1 MSVKKYYP
9 APHIRYCWLDDRI
22 MILDLHSESY
32 FALDP
37 LASAMWH
44 DLIGENSR
52 KRSENY
58 PPEST
63 GSIDLKVDF
72 ASFTQKCLTESF
84 ITETQAPSLRSI
96 KAPGEGFQARRFLTI
111 RAWWN
116 LWRVT
121 RSLSQLGFSK
131 TYNAAL
137 HLPKFENLET
147 DEQSARLSAALRA
160 FARAENFFHLKKA
173 PQDCLPRSL
182 ALFRFLHS
190 IGLAVEHRIGLQQF
204 PFLAHAWT
212 EYHGE
217 VLHDDPR
224 NQERFTVIAKIP
236 A

>member
-1 MSVKKYYP
+1 
-9 APHIRYCWLDDRI
+9 
-22 MILDLHSESY
+22 
-32 FALDP
+32 
-37 LASAMWH
+37 MWH

-58 PPEST
+58 SPEST
-63 GSIDLKVDF
+63 ESIDLQADF

-84 ITETQAPSLRSI
+84 ITESQTPSLPPSKVSR
-96 KAPGEGFQARRFLTI
+96 EGFPARRFLTI
-111 RAWWN
+111 RAWWK

-121 RSLSQLGFSK
+121 RSLSQQGFSK
-131 TYNAAL
+131 VYNAAL
-137 HLPKFENLET
+137 HQPKFEEIRNGRE
-147 DEQSARLSAALRA
+147 ARLSAALKA